1 MIKNIKKTTK
11 IKNIIKNNDLNFND
25 FIKNKINYI
34 QDIIRNT
41 ILSIKINKEI
51 FSNNDITLSISIL
64 TELYEKTKEIS
75 INQNVI
81 IDENSLLINKKN
93 DQIKAMEILQEIM
106 NKLLLITCGFGTKN
120 MKDLL
125 YIIFDEEFENLKF
138 ENELIKSK
146 FELITKHIH
155 PIGCKI
161 IQWKNQK
168 NLNYKTD
175 EICINKI
182 TEENIIIENSNC
194 FECFDTD
201 KYTNTFYQKIY
212 GIRVVIHSETK
223 KKTII
228 INGVIDDIEIECFSN
243 IYIDKR
249 KQEIKELTDEYEN
262 KEKEIIIRIL
272 DSFHLKDILIYGNE
286 DLNKK
291 MISVITEMNMIK
303 QSKLD
308 NTIKKFLDLDAYL
321 QRNLLINLLL
331 YNDDDEINYLCYIL
345 YDLINLNIS
354 NDVINNEQQFIFD
367 SLPFKIKK
375 YFKDV
380 VKFTTKYTNEMM
392 QKYDLHKIT
401 LEQQIYLLNANDVV
415 KEKAVLKLKEVKSK
429 TDETGLKA
437 KQYLEGLLKIPFNV
451 YKEEPILKKIK
462 EINKIYTKLIFVL
475 EHLFDNF
482 NINCIVKKEKYTII
496 EIINNIKKIDFF
508 LKNNVN
514 NYIKNTINNQSYK
527 QVLNIIHHINTIKK
541 SKKEKKIIT
550 TNKKKDY
557 FISDISDYLNKN
569 NTNNVISDIFDIVHT
584 EIPFSLNKTFT
595 EITNIKSNIQQ
606 IENTMLSIE
615 NALDESI
622 YSHNHAKKQ
631 IIKII
636 AQWMNGEQSGYC
648 FGFEGCPGIG
658 KTSLAKKG
666 LSNCL
671 KDEQGNSRP
680 FAFIALGGSS
690 NGSFLEGH
698 GYTYMNSSWGKMVE
712 ILIDTKCMNPIIYID
727 ELDKVS
733 KTENGKEIIGIFTHL
748 IDQTQNDKFQDK
760 YFSGIDID
768 LSKALFIFSY
778 NDPEQI
784 DRVLLD
790 RIHRI
795 KFDNLVLNDKIV
807 IVKKFILPEINK
819 KMGFENIVDI
829 SDEIIEFI
837 INEYTLEPGVRKLK
851 EIFFDLFGEINL
863 NLLKFEKYSIS
874 NHSNKSDNKNHYNN
888 IELPIILTKENIEN
902 KYLVKYDK
910 INNKKIHNKSEIGII
925 NGLWANSLGKGGII
939 PIQTMFFPTSSFLE
953 LKLTGLQG
961 DVMKESMFVS
971 KSLAWNLTP
980 NNIKNSW
987 IKHFEETKEQG
998 IHIHCPEGA
1007 ISKDGPS
1014 AGTAIT
1020 IAIYSLLNKKLIKN
1034 NIAITGEI
1042 CLNGDITAIGGLEY
1056 KIIGGIE
1063 AGITSFIYPKLNNKD
1078 FKDWFSKNDN
1088 SKYNNIQF
1096 IEVSN
1101 IQEVLDYV
1109 FI

>member
-1 MIKNIKKTTK
+1 MSKNINKSSK
-11 IKNIIKNNDLNFND
+11 IKNIIKNNDINLND
-25 FIKNKINYI
+25 FIKNKINYV
-34 QDIIRNT
+34 QEIIRNT
-41 ILSIKINKEI
+41 IISIKINKEI
-51 FSNNDITLSISIL
+51 FSNNDIILSISIL
-64 TELYEKTKEIS
+64 SELYGNTKEINKKHDLILNEKTV
-75 INQNVI
+75 IN
-81 IDENSLLINKKN
+81 NKKN
-93 DQIKAMEILQEIM
+93 EQSKMIEELQEII
-106 NKLLLITCGFGTKN
+106 NKLLMIISGFGTKN
-120 MKDLL
+120 IEDLL
-125 YIIFDEEFENLKF
+125 YIIFDKEFNNIKF
-138 ENELIKSK
+138 ENELFESK
-146 FELITKHIH
+146 FELIKKHIH
-155 PIGCKI
+155 PLGCKI

-168 NLNYKTD
+168 NINYKTD
-175 EICINKI
+175 DICINKI
-182 TEENIIIENSNC
+182 TEDNIVIENANS

-201 KYTNTFYQKIY
+201 KYTNTFYQKIN
-212 GIRVVIHSETK
+212 GIRVIIHSELE

-228 INGVIDDIEIECFSN
+228 INGIIDNIEIDCFSN
-243 IYIDKR
+243 FYIEKR
-249 KQEIKELTDEYEN
+249 KQEIKELANDYEDI
-262 KEKEIIIRIL
+262 EKDIILRIL

-286 DLNKK
+286 DLTKK
-291 MISVITEMNMIK
+291 MIAVITETNLVK

-308 NTIKKFLDLDAYL
+308 NTIKKFLDLDAYS
-321 QRNLLINLLL
+321 QRNILINLLF
-331 YNDDDEINYLCYIL
+331 YNNDDEINYLCYIL
-345 YDLINLNIS
+345 YDLINLNFS
-354 NDVINNEQQFIFD
+354 NENNEQQFIFE

-380 VKFTTKYTNEMM
+380 VKFTTKYTNDMM

-401 LEQQIYLLNANDVV
+401 LEQQIYLLNANDII
-415 KEKAVLKLKEVKSK
+415 KEKAIIKLKEVKSK

-462 EINKIYTKLIFVL
+462 EINKYYSKMILVL
-475 EHLFDNF
+475 QQLFKDF
-482 NINCIVKKEKYTII
+482 YIECIIKKERYSII
-496 EIINNIKKIDFF
+496 EIFNNIKKIELF
-508 LKNNVN
+508 LDKNIN
-514 NYIKNTINNQSYK
+514 NYIKNTINTQTYK
-527 QVLNIIHHINTIKK
+527 QVLNIIYHINTIKK
-541 SKKEKKIIT
+541 SKKEIKFST
-550 TNKKKDY
+550 VNKKKDE
-557 FISDISDYLNKN
+557 FIIDIFNYLNEN
-569 NTNNVISDIFDIVHT
+569 NNNNLISDIFDIVHT
-584 EIPFSLNKTFT
+584 EIPFSLNKIFL

-606 IENTMLSIE
+606 IDTTISLIENT
-615 NALDESI
+615 LDDSI
-622 YSHNHAKKQ
+622 YSHKHAKNQ
-631 IIKII
+631 IVKII

-666 LSNCL
+666 LANCL
-671 KDEQGNSRP
+671 KDENGISRP

-698 GYTYMNSSWGKMVE
+698 GYTYMNSSWGKIID

-795 KFDNLVLNDKIV
+795 KFDNLTLNDKMV
-807 IVKKFILPEINK
+807 IVNKYIIPEINK
-819 KMGFENIVDI
+819 KMGFENIVNI
-829 SDEIIEFI
+829 SNEMIEFI

-863 NLLKFEKYSIS
+863 SLLKTNKYS
-874 NHSNKSDNKNHYNN
+874 DENN
-888 IELPIILTKENIEN
+888 LEQIDIPIVVTKENIEN
-902 KYLVKYDK
+902 KYLLKYNK
-910 INNKKIHNKSEIGII
+910 INIKKIHLNPEIGII

-939 PIQTMFFPTSSFLE
+939 PIQTIFFPTSIFLE

-961 DVMKESMFVS
+961 DVMKESMNVA
-971 KSLAWNLTP
+971 KSLAWNLT
-980 NNIKNSW
+980 NNKIKNDW
-987 IKHFEETKEQG
+987 IKYFEETKEQG
-998 IHIHCPEGA
+998 IHIHCPEGS

-1014 AGTAIT
+1014 AGSGIT
-1020 IAIYSLLNKKLIKN
+1020 IAIYSLLNNKPIKN

-1042 CLNGDITAIGGLEY
+1042 SLSGEITAIGGLEY
-1056 KIIGGIE
+1056 KILGGIQ
-1063 AGITSFIYPKLNNKD
+1063 AGIKTFIYPKENNKD
-1078 FKDWFSKNDN
+1078 FNEWKKNDDN
-1088 SKYNNIQF
+1088 ESKCKEICF

-1101 IQEVLDYV
+1101 IQEVLKHV